1 MVLGNSKNDL
11 RQPAAIS
18 DALQCRL
25 ACLNVRS
32 RVGYYLQGR
41 ASTLH
46 SQLPLA
52 LEQLAFLLL
61 ARPHLAQSVPYSI
74 ATKLAHE
81 RIAARVA
88 LDLLFCGPL
97 VP

>member
-1 MVLGNSKNDL
+1 MGI
-11 RQPAAIS
+11 A
-18 DALQCRL
+18 DATDDVD
-25 ACLNVRS
+25 AKK
-32 RVGYYLQGR
+32 GYYLQGR

-52 LEQLAFLLL
+52 CEQLAFLLL

-81 RIAARVA
+81 RLAARVD
-88 LDLLFCGPL
+88 LDLLFCRPL